1 MEYGEDEFEVAGAM
15 GAVYDGEDTGFEG
28 GCELAGG
35 VAVGLVGLDG
45 DDGRGCI
52 HAAEHF
58 EDLWACGGV
67 AGFEA
72 VHGEPKVYECD
83 VDGVGSDGIG
93 GFGDGLG
100 LVGADAEGFEEFGE
114 AFYPGA
120 FEAACVRE
128 EEVEFWAQDG
138 LACLRA

>member
-1 MEYGEDEFEVAGAM
+1 VAFEAVLEYGEDEFEVAGAM

-45 DDGRGCI
+45 DDGRGCVY
-52 HAAEHF
+52 AAEHF
-58 EDLWACGGV
+58 EDLRSCGCV

-100 LVGADAEGFEEFGE
+100 LVGADAEGLEEFGE
-114 AFYPGA
+114 ALDPGA
-120 FEAACVRE
+120 FEAPGVGE
-128 EEVEFWAQDG
+128 EEVELGAYD
-138 LACLRA
+138 A